1 MNTVTNAPD
10 NCSLISEIRHP
21 LTNISLAI
29 DMLEV
34 TADDKE
40 KELYIA
46 VIKRNTARISEIV
59 AKLIENKPE

>member
-1 MNTVTNAPD
+1 MNPDKNFPD
-10 NCSLISEIRHP
+10 NYSLISEIRHP

-34 TADDKE
+34 AKDDNE

-46 VIKRNTARISEIV
+46 VIKRNTSRITGIV
-59 AKLIENKPE
+59 TKLLDNKRE

>member
-1 MNTVTNAPD
+1 MNPDKNSPD
-10 NCSLISEIRHP
+10 NYSLISEIRHP

-34 TADDKE
+34 ATDDKE

-46 VIKRNTARISEIV
+46 VIKRNTTRITGIV
-59 AKLIENKPE
+59 TKLLDNKQE

>member
-1 MNTVTNAPD
+1 MNSATNSPD
-10 NCSLISEIRHP
+10 NYSLISEIRHP

-34 TADDKE
+34 TTDDKE

-46 VIKRNTARISEIV
+46 VIKRNTARISDLVSRLLE
-59 AKLIENKPE
+59 KKQQ